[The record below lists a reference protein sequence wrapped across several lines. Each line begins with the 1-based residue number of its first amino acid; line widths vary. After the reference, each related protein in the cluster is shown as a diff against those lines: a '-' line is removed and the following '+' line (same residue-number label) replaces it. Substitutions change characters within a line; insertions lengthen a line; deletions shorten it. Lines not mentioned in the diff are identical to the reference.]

1 MRTPAKT
8 KAEKVGEGMLL
19 AQEVGECLEWPG
31 PFGNG
36 LKKNTAIVKARSERG
51 RTDNFIV
58 ARELWEAAYGPI
70 PEGLMVYRTCC
81 NNACVHLDHLT
92 IGDRAAWAKARKKAG
107 ATKHHHSTVLKITM
121 AARRNGVNS
130 EAKAQ
135 EVRLMTA
142 AGASVDDIVAETG
155 VSRAMVQ
162 DIRYGKA
169 WAPLASP
176 FAGLGARP

>member
-1 MRTPAKT
+1 MR
-8 KAEKVGEGMLL
+8 V
-19 AQEVGECLEWPG
+19 
-31 PFGNG
+31 
-36 LKKNTAIVKARSERG
+36 
-51 RTDNFIV
+51 
-58 ARELWEAAYGPI
+58 
-70 PEGLMVYRTCC
+70 
-81 NNACVHLDHLT
+81 LT
-92 IGDRAAWAKARKKAG
+92 IAAKIRKKAG